1 MGEDN
6 MHKYILIACAVLLLA
21 IAGCS
26 GKQTAKLTIAIGG
39 APNEVDFWEKLIADF
54 EQESGIAVTIRR
66 QVTDTDLR
74 RQELF
79 LALRSKQTDP
89 DVFLMD
95 VVWIPQFVQSGWLQS
110 LDRYMAQDSISPND
124 FLTRVVRLAD
134 AYNGHIMALPVYVDG
149 GVLYYRTDLLEK
161 YGYDG
166 PPDTWQHLQDCA
178 VRIEQEERKSI
189 PDFYGFVWQGAQYE
203 GLVCNFLEYAGS
215 NGGGILD
222 STGNVIVDSPENV
235 AALTFMH
242 DLIRA
247 SEVSPPNTFTE
258 MKEEE
263 VRTFFQQGKA
273 LFERNWPY
281 AWALHQDSASPVAGK
296 VGIAPLPHFDG
307 GHSVSTLG
315 GWHVGISQFS
325 DVKPEAWKLVEYI
338 ISHNTQKQL
347 ALNLGWNPGR
357 VDVYDD
363 PEVLQKMPQLAALR
377 EVFAHALPRPTV
389 PYYSRISSVLQR
401 DLNAALA
408 GGMTPED
415 ALSDAQKEI
424 EAIVREYREK

>member
-1 MGEDN
+1 MRTF
-6 MHKYILIACAVLLLA
+6 IIISSAILLLI

-26 GKQTAKLTIAIGG
+26 GKQTSKLTIAIGG
-39 APNEVDFWEKLIADF
+39 APNEVDFWEKLISDF

-79 LALRSKQTDP
+79 LALRSKQADP

-95 VVWIPQFVQSGWLQS
+95 VIWIPQFVQSGWLQP
-110 LDRYMAQDSISPND
+110 LDDYLAKSDVTPDD
-124 FLTRVVRLAD
+124 FLTRVVSLAD
-134 AYNGHIMALPVYVDG
+134 KYDGHLMALPVYVDG
-149 GVLYYRTDLLEK
+149 GLLYYRTDLLEK

-178 VRIEQEERKSI
+178 VRIEQEERQTI

-203 GLVCNFLEYAGS
+203 GLVCNFLEFAGS
-215 NGGGILD
+215 NNGGILD
-222 STGNVIVDSPENV
+222 SAGNVIVDSPENV

-242 DLIRA
+242 DLIHSSEA
-247 SEVSPPNTFTE
+247 SPANTYTE

-263 VRTFFQQGKA
+263 VRTFFQEGKA

-281 AWALHQDSASPVAGK
+281 AWALHQGAGSPVAGK
-296 VGIAPLPHFDG
+296 VGIAPLPHFES

-315 GWHVGISQFS
+315 GWHVGISQYS

-338 ISHNTQKQL
+338 VSHNTQKKL

-357 VDVYDD
+357 VDVYND
-363 PEVLQKMPQLAALR
+363 PEVLEKMPQLAKLR
-377 EVFAHALPRPTV
+377 EIFAHALPRPTV
-389 PYYSRISSVLQR
+389 PYYSRMSSVLQR

-408 GGMTPED
+408 GSMTPKD

-424 EAIVREYREK
+424 ESIVREYRKK

>member
-1 MGEDN
+1 MY
-6 MHKYILIACAVLLLA
+6 KFILIAGALLLLA

-39 APNEVDFWEKLIADF
+39 APNEVDYWEKLIADF
-54 EQESGIAVTIRR
+54 EQESGIAVTVRR

-79 LALRSKQTDP
+79 LALRSKQADP

-95 VVWIPQFVQSGWLQS
+95 VIWIPQFVQSGWLQS
-110 LDRYMAQDSISPND
+110 LDEYMAKSDVNPDD
-124 FLTRVVRLAD
+124 FLTRVVKLAD
-134 AYNGHIMALPVYVDG
+134 AYDGHIMALPVYVDG
-149 GVLYYRTDLLEK
+149 GLLYYRTDLLEK

-203 GLVCNFLEYAGS
+203 GLVCNFLEFAGS
-215 NGGGILD
+215 NNGGILD
-222 STGNVIVDSPENV
+222 SSGAVIVDSPENI
-235 AALTFMH
+235 AALTFMY
-242 DLIRA
+242 DLIHS
-247 SEVSPPNTFTE
+247 SEVSPPNSYTE

-281 AWALHQDSASPVAGK
+281 AWALHQGEGSPVAGK
-296 VGIAPLPHFDG
+296 VGITPLPHFEG
-307 GHSVSTLG
+307 GHGVSTLG
-315 GWHVGISQFS
+315 GWHVGISQYS

-338 ISHNTQKQL
+338 VSHNTQKQL

-363 PEVLQKMPQLAALR
+363 PEVLEKMPQLAALR
-377 EVFAHALPRPTV
+377 KIFVHALPRPTV
-389 PYYSRISSVLQR
+389 PYYSRMSSVLQR
-401 DLNAALA
+401 NLNAALA
-408 GGMTPED
+408 GSMTPED

-424 EAIVREYREK
+424 ESIVQEYRQK

>member
-1 MGEDN
+1 
-6 MHKYILIACAVLLLA
+6 MHKYIIIAGAILLMA

-26 GKQTAKLTIAIGG
+26 GKQTAKLTIAVGG
-39 APNEVDFWEKLIADF
+39 APNEVDFWEKLISEF
-54 EQESGIAVTIRR
+54 EQESGIAVTVRR

-79 LALRSKQTDP
+79 LALKSKQTDP

-95 VVWIPQFVQSGWLQS
+95 VIWIPQFVQSGWLQS
-110 LDRYMAQDSISPND
+110 FDGYMAKSGVNPDQ

-149 GVLYYRTDLLEK
+149 GVLYYRTDLLEE

-166 PPDTWQHLQDCA
+166 PPDTWQHLQDCSA
-178 VRIEQEERKSI
+178 RIEQEERKSI
-189 PDFYGFVWQGAQYE
+189 PDFYGFVWEGAQYE
-203 GLVCNFLEYAGS
+203 GLVCNFLEFAGS
-215 NGGGILD
+215 NNGGILD
-222 STGNVIVDSPENV
+222 STGAVIVDSPENIE
-235 AALTFMH
+235 ALTFMY
-242 DLIRA
+242 DLIH
-247 SEVSPPNTFTE
+247 SSKISPPNTYTE
-258 MKEEE
+258 MKEEQ
-263 VRTFFQQGKA
+263 VRMYFQQGKA

-281 AWALHQDSASPVAGK
+281 AWALHQAEGSPVAGK
-296 VGIAPLPHFDG
+296 IGIAPLPHFDG

-315 GWHVGISQFS
+315 GWHVGISAFS
-325 DVKPEAWKLVEYI
+325 DVKPEAWQLVEFI
-338 ISHNTQKQL
+338 MSHNTQKQL

-363 PEVLQKMPQLAALR
+363 PEVLEKMPQLATLR
-377 EVFAHALPRPTV
+377 EIFAHALPRPTV

-408 GGMTPED
+408 GAMSPED

-424 EAIVREYREK
+424 ELIVQEYRQK

>member
-1 MGEDN
+1 
-6 MHKYILIACAVLLLA
+6 MHKYILIAGAILLLA

-26 GKQTAKLTIAIGG
+26 GKQTAKLTIAVGG
-39 APNEVDFWEKLIADF
+39 APNEVDFWEKLISQF

-79 LALRSKQTDP
+79 LALKSKQTDP
-89 DVFLMD
+89 DVVLMD
-95 VVWIPQFVQSGWLQS
+95 VIWIPQFVQSGWLQS
-110 LDRYMAQDSISPND
+110 FDEYMAKDSIRPGD
-124 FLTRVVRLAD
+124 FLARVVRLAD

-149 GVLYYRTDLLEK
+149 GLLYYRTDLLEK

-166 PPDTWQHLQDCA
+166 PPDTWQHLQDCS

-189 PDFYGFVWQGAQYE
+189 PDFYGFVWEGAQYE
-203 GLVCNFLEYAGS
+203 GLVCNFLEFAGS
-215 NGGGILD
+215 NNGGILD
-222 STGNVIVDSPENV
+222 STGAVIVDSPENV
-235 AALTFMH
+235 EALTFMY
-242 DLIRA
+242 DLIH
-247 SEVSPPNTFTE
+247 SSKISPPNTYTE
-258 MKEEE
+258 MKEEQ
-263 VRTFFQQGKA
+263 VRTYFQQSKA

-281 AWALHQDSASPVAGK
+281 AWALHQAEGSPVAGK

-315 GWHVGISQFS
+315 GWHVGISEFS
-325 DVKPEAWKLVEYI
+325 DVKPEAWQLVEFI
-338 ISHNTQKQL
+338 VSHSTQKQL

-363 PEVLQKMPQLAALR
+363 PQVLEKMPQLAMLR
-377 EVFAHALPRPTV
+377 KIFAHALPRPTV
-389 PYYSRISSVLQR
+389 PYYSRMSSVLQR

-408 GGMTPED
+408 GAMRPED

-424 EAIVREYREK
+424 ESIVQEYRQK

>member
-1 MGEDN
+1 
-6 MHKYILIACAVLLLA
+6 MHKYILIAGAVLLLA

-26 GKQTAKLTIAIGG
+26 GKQTSQLTIAIGG
-39 APNEVDFWEKLIADF
+39 APNEVDFWEKLITQF
-54 EQESGIAVTIRR
+54 EQESGIAVTVRR

-79 LALRSKQTDP
+79 LALKSKQADP

-110 LDRYMAQDSISPND
+110 LDTYMGKSDVNPDQ
-124 FLTRVVRLAD
+124 FLMRVVRLAD
-134 AYNGHIMALPVYVDG
+134 AYDGHVMALPVYVDG
-149 GVLYYRTDLLEK
+149 GLLYYRIDLLEK

-166 PPDTWQHLQDCA
+166 PPETWEHLQDCA
-178 VRIEQEERKSI
+178 ERIEQDERKSI

-203 GLVCNFLEYAGS
+203 GLVCNFLEFAGS
-215 NGGGILD
+215 NNGGILD
-222 STGNVIVDSPENV
+222 SIGTVIVDSPANV
-235 AALTFMH
+235 EALTFMY
-242 DLIRA
+242 DLIHL
-247 SEVSPPNTFTE
+247 SEVSPPNTYTE

-263 VRTFFQQGKA
+263 VRTYFQQGKA

-281 AWALHQDSASPVAGK
+281 AWALHEDSTSPIAGK

-315 GWHVGISQFS
+315 GWHVGISQYS
-325 DVKPEAWKLVEYI
+325 DVKPEAWRLVEYI
-338 ISHNTQKQL
+338 VSHNTQKQL

-357 VDVYDD
+357 IDVYDD
-363 PEVLQKMPQLAALR
+363 PEVLEKMPQLAALR
-377 EVFAHALPRPTV
+377 EIFAHALPRPTV
-389 PYYSRISSVLQR
+389 PYYSRISSILQR
-401 DLNAALA
+401 DLNGALA
-408 GGMTPED
+408 GNMTPGQ

-424 EAIVREYREK
+424 ESVVREYR